1 MMKKMLFGIISIM
14 FLVTIGLQPVL
25 AASNAELEKRI
36 EELEKQPQSS
46 SEIIRKISDRITIFG
61 AIELDYSYTDDDD
74 ISNNTNNSSSSDLD
88 VGTVELGLEA
98 ILHDYVTANFLL
110 KGEALDSDPTI
121 FWDEAFFTIQKDG
134 FPVYFVGGKTYLPF
148 GLFESQLIN
157 DTTTCE
163 LYEINKT
170 GVTVG
175 ATFGPLGIDVSAT
188 VYKGEVLMDRVSDA
202 DFGFERDNTP
212 GYAAADK
219 INSYILN
226 FTISPIENLTLATY
240 FNSETG
246 DDERNTTAGLSAHYE
261 IAKFIIDGE
270 YITALNREKHF
281 TDNKK
286 YNESAWFASIGYQII
301 DPLIA
306 AVRYEG
312 FNDDQSG
319 DQDEHLEYRYSIGA
333 TYTLFTKNSFACN
346 LSCEY
351 RKSEYERSA
360 GSGADNSLDELFAQ
374 LAIEF

>member
-1 MMKKMLFGIISIM
+1 LTSSLFASFM

-25 AASNAELEKRI
+25 AASNAELEQRI
-36 EELEKQPQSS
+36 KELEEKSQSS
-46 SEIIRKISDRITIFG
+46 SEILGKISDRITIFG
-61 AIELDYSYTDDDD
+61 AIELDYSYTDDND
-74 ISNNTNNSSSSDLD
+74 ISDNTSNSSSSDLD

-121 FWDEAFFTIQKDG
+121 FWDEAFFTIQKEG
-134 FPVYFVGGKTYLPF
+134 FPVYFVGGKRAQPF

-157 DTTTCE
+157 DPITCE
-163 LYEINKT
+163 LYEISKT
-170 GVTVG
+170 GATVG
-175 ATFGPLGIDVSAT
+175 ATFEPLGIDVSAT
-188 VYKGEVLMDRVSDA
+188 VYKGEVLMDTASGA
-202 DFGFERDNTP
+202 GYGFARDNTP
-212 GYAAADK
+212 GYTADDK
-219 INSYILN
+219 VKSYILN

-281 TDNKK
+281 TDNKE
-286 YNESAWFASIGYQII
+286 YNESAWFASLGYQII

-319 DQDEHLEYRYSIGA
+319 DQDEHLAYRYSMGA
-333 TYTLFTKNSFACN
+333 TYTLFTKKSFACN
-346 LSCEY
+346 LSLEY
-351 RKSEYERSA
+351 RKSEYERSP
-360 GSGADNSLDELFAQ
+360 GGTADDSQDEFFAQ